1 VPCRRSSTQRVA
13 ITVLAVLVTAGAC
26 TGTRP
31 ELAAEPDATTTTT
44 DATTTTTTVERTAEV
59 AEALGE
65 AIDVYADA
73 TTTEPATQLT
83 AAAVTS
89 APGIPMVFLV
99 KDSGDERV
107 EVYLPTEPSGSTGW
121 VAADEVRLSAVSH
134 RVEVDVA
141 ARRLR
146 VYEDDQVVVDE
157 PAGIGPDRPVGGEGA
172 YLTELVQPPE
182 DDGPYGTYAYG
193 VSGSPLVRE
202 GLEDGSG
209 VVGIHGTDDADL
221 VGTEMPRG
229 SIAVAAEVLA
239 RLVDE
244 VGLPLGTPL
253 EMIG

>member
-1 VPCRRSSTQRVA
+1 MSAV
-13 ITVLAVLVTAGAC
+13 AVLLTAGAC

-44 DATTTTTTVERTAEV
+44 DATTTTTVERTAEV

-73 TTTEPATQLT
+73 TTTQPTTQLT
-83 AAAVTS
+83 ASAVTS

-107 EVYLPTEPSGSTGW
+107 EVYLPTEPVGSTGW
-121 VAADEVRLSAVSH
+121 VASDEVRVSTVTH
-134 RVEVDVA
+134 RIEVDVA
-141 ARRLR
+141 ALRLR
-146 VYEDDQVVVDE
+146 VYEGDRVVVDE
-157 PAGIGPDRPVGGEGA
+157 PAGVGPDRPVGGEGT

-202 GLEDGSG
+202 GLEEGSG
-209 VVGIHGTDDADL
+209 VVGIHGTDDPDL
-221 VGTEMPRG
+221 VGTEMPSG
-229 SIAVAAEVLA
+229 SIALTTDVLE

-244 VGLPLGTPL
+244 IGLPLGTPV